1 MSVRRGDIVSVD
13 LGGPNDDVVVDDAQ
27 SADGDDTRG
36 GEIYKTRPAVVI
48 QNDVG
53 NKHSVTTIVTPISGG
68 HTNYP
73 FHVNLP
79 GSMDELDK
87 DSHVQLDQIRT
98 VDIEERIVDKY
109 GTVSPSQMEDIEEAI
124 RISLGL

>member
-13 LGGPNDDVVVDDAQ
+13 LGGPMN
-27 SADGDDTRG
+27 DDTRG

-53 NKHSVTTIVTPISGG
+53 NKHSVTTIMVPISGG
-68 HTNYP
+68 HTDYP

-79 GSMDELDK
+79 GSMDELSK
-87 DSHVQLDQIRT
+87 DSHVQLDQIHT
-98 VDIEERIVDKY
+98 VDIEQRIMDKH
-109 GTVSPSQMEDIEEAI
+109 GTVSPSQMDEIEDAI

>member
-1 MSVRRGDIVSVD
+1 MKIRRGDIVSVD
-13 LGGPNDDVVVDDAQ
+13 LGGP
-27 SADGDDTRG
+27 ADDDTRG

-48 QNDVG
+48 QNDIG
-53 NKHSVTTIVTPISGG
+53 NKNSPTTIIAPISGG

-79 GSMDELDK
+79 GSMDELTK

-98 VDIEERIVDKY
+98 VDITERIEDKY
-109 GTVSPSQMEDIEEAI
+109 GNVSSSQMSEIEDAI

>member
-1 MSVRRGDIVSVD
+1 MRVRRGDVVSVD
-13 LGGPNDDVVVDDAQ
+13 LGSPND
-27 SADGDDTRG
+27 DDTRG

-53 NKHSVTTIVTPISGG
+53 NKRSVTTIVAPISGG

-73 FHVNLP
+73 FHVNIP
-79 GSMDELDK
+79 GSTDELNK

-98 VDIEERIVDKY
+98 VDIQERIVDKH
-109 GTVSPSQMEDIEEAI
+109 GTVSPSQMEKIEDAI